1 MAEFPRAAE
10 IPENLRYVSHLHV
23 SHLYVSHL
31 YVSHLNVSHLS
42 DYISMWPISLGYI
55 HWTLSLS
62 LSLHSISLRSIA
74 LVFIS
79 LGQGLSQDFNMPD
92 FKTTIPQFLLVPIQ
106 PLIYFKSLYQPLLIA
121 YCVRKNIFH
130 LIYDLK
136 DGLSGRFL
144 FIAPKKSKLKV
155 LYRYLSKGG
164 CFQEIVCPKDRQ
176 DGSWLI
182 SCFRFHLSGIY
193 LFVGL

>member
-1 MAEFPRAAE
+1 MCP
-10 IPENLRYVSHLHV
+10 
-23 SHLYVSHL
+23 
-31 YVSHLNVSHLS
+31 
-42 DYISMWPISLGYI
+42 ISMCPISMCPISMCPISRITSLCGPSL
-55 HWTLSLS
+55 WVTSTGLSLS

-182 SCFRFHLSGIY
+182 SCFMFRLSGIY